1 MFEVLPGFRDFY
13 PDDCARRNFLFQRW
27 KDWARRFD
35 FTEYDIPTLEPLE
48 LFTRKSGQEIVGQLF
63 HFEDQGGRA
72 VALRPELTP
81 SLARMVGS
89 RINSLKRPVK
99 WFNIAEN
106 FRYERQQ
113 KGRLR
118 SHYQFNADI
127 FGEPGVAADAEVIAL
142 LVQVLRGFGFGPGDL
157 RLRLSD
163 RHLWSIVLAGLGFE
177 GDRALEV
184 LGVIDKMER
193 LAADDLRERLQPFF
207 NDAVEDFLATV
218 ELLRGQRDIDS
229 LEQAFK
235 RLLPTAET
243 RARADARF
251 AEWRELLARLEA
263 MGVADCVQIDLG
275 IVRGLAYYTG
285 FVFEV
290 FLLDAEGRPSGRALA
305 GGGRFDH
312 LVGLLGFAETPAV
325 GFGMGDVVLGD
336 ALAEKRLLPP
346 LVDAPDCFCVTGGD
360 AERIAALQDAA
371 LLRGAGYRVSYPL
384 KPAGFGKQFKQAGQ
398 SGARVALIYGSE
410 ELAGDRVKVRD
421 LRSGGEVALPR
432 AHLGRHIGGL
442 VAEGIAAGENTDG
455 SPG

>member
-13 PDDCARRNFLFQRW
+13 PEDCARRNFLFHRW

-48 LFTRKSGQEIVGQLF
+48 LFTRKSGEEIVSQLF
-63 HFEDQGGRA
+63 AFEDQGGRS

-127 FGEPGVAADAEVIAL
+127 FGEPGFLADAEIISL
-142 LVQVLRGFGFGPGDL
+142 LVSVLRGFGFAPGDI

-163 RHLWSIVLAGLGFE
+163 RTLWTVFLKGLGFE

-184 LGVIDKMER
+184 LSVVDKMER
-193 LAADDLRERLQPFF
+193 LEPDALLERLRPLFHG
-207 NDAVEDFLATV
+207 AAEDFLASV
-218 ELLRGQRDIDS
+218 DLLRSQRDLPGLKS
-229 LEQAFK
+229 AME
-235 RLLPTAET
+235 RLIPTAEIKT
-243 RARADARF
+243 EA
-251 AEWRELLARLEA
+251 AERISQWEGLLEA
-263 MGVADCVQIDLG
+263 LESGGVADFIQIDLG

-290 FLLDAEGRPSGRALA
+290 FPLDEAGQPTGRALA

-312 LVGLLGFAETPAV
+312 LVGLLGYPEVPAV
-325 GFGMGDVVLGD
+325 GFGMGDVVLAD
-336 ALAEKRLLPP
+336 ALGATGLLPP
-346 LVDAPDCFCVTGGD
+346 LVDAPDVYCVIGGEAERLLALGD
-360 AERIAALQDAA
+360 AAG
-371 LLRGAGYRVSYPL
+371 LRSAGYRVSYPL
-384 KPAGFGKQFKQAGQ
+384 KAVGFGKQFKQAGQ
-398 SGARVALIYGSE
+398 SGARFALVYGSE
-410 ELAGDRVKVRD
+410 EREADAVKVRD
-421 LRSGGEVALPR
+421 LRSGGE
-432 AHLGRHIGGL
+432 L
-442 VAEGIAAGENTDG
+442 VLSRKDLISRMPELIDSGIAATPK
-455 SPG
+455 S